1 MAIGRTRHSLFG
13 VRFKV
18 ETLMKVNRLAVVI
31 FVVSMLLIAENVMAD
46 EIRLKNGN
54 RITGTVK
61 KMEDKVLIFETSY
74 AGEISI
80 KWDEIAAVT
89 TDSPIEMVLH
99 DNTSFLGSME
109 PAPEGQIELQLVD
122 ETVERLAIDLSE
134 VKAINPTPP
143 EHGLK
148 IEARLNIGVK
158 IETGNTDKEEY
169 DVDGKVSLRSEKN
182 RFSFFG
188 EYELDKADGD
198 KTAEKS
204 KGYGKYD
211 RFLSKKFYI
220 YGSTFFE
227 TDVNKDL
234 DLRLVPSV
242 GPGYQFYETELTNL
256 SVELG
261 PAYVIE
267 KYDESDDDEYIA
279 GQSKIDFDHYL
290 FKKIFQ
296 FFHIDFLVLSFEDTS
311 DIFILS
317 RTGIRMHLYKYFNL
331 TAQWTWEWDNDPA
344 PGDGRSDNEYILS
357 VGVQY

>member
-1 MAIGRTRHSLFG
+1 
-13 VRFKV
+13 
-18 ETLMKVNRLAVVI
+18 MKVNRLAVVI
-31 FVVSMLLIAENVMAD
+31 FVMSMLLIAENVMAD
-46 EIRLKNGN
+46 EIWLKNGD
-54 RITGTVK
+54 RMMGTVK

-80 KWDEIAAVT
+80 KWDEITAVT

-109 PAPEGQIELQLVD
+109 PATEGQIELQLVD

-134 VKAINPTPP
+134 VKAINRTPP
-143 EHGLK
+143 ERGLEIK
-148 IEARLNIGVK
+148 ARLNIGVK
-158 IETGNTDKEEY
+158 IETGNTDTEEY
-169 DVDGKVSLRSEKN
+169 DVDGKLSLRSEKN
-182 RFSFFG
+182 RFSLFG

-211 RFLSKKFYI
+211 RFLTKKFYI

-267 KYDESDDDEYIA
+267 RFDESDDDEYMA
-279 GQSKIDFDHYL
+279 GLWRINFDHY
-290 FKKIFQ
+290 FYKKIFQ
-296 FFHIDFLVLSFEDTS
+296 FFHFDQVLLSFEDTS
-311 DIFILS
+311 DRVILS
-317 RTGIRMHLYKYFNL
+317 RTGIRMRLYKYFNL
-331 TAQWTWEWDNDPA
+331 TAQWNWDWDNDPA
-344 PGDGRSDNEYILS
+344 PGDDKSDNEYILS

>member
-1 MAIGRTRHSLFG
+1 MGI
-13 VRFKV
+13 
-18 ETLMKVNRLAVVI
+18 NRLAVVI

-46 EIRLKNGN
+46 EIRLKNGDC
-54 RITGTVK
+54 ITGIVK

-80 KWDEIAAVT
+80 KWDEITAVT

-109 PAPEGQIELQLVD
+109 PATEGQIELQLVD

-134 VKAINPTPP
+134 VKAINPTRP
-143 EHGLK
+143 ERGLEIK
-148 IEARLNIGVK
+148 ARLNLGVNVK
-158 IETGNTDKEEY
+158 KGNTDTEEY

-182 RFSFFG
+182 RFSFYG

-198 KTAEKS
+198 KTTEKS
-204 KGYGKYD
+204 KGLGKYD
-211 RFLSKKFYI
+211 RFLTTKFYI

-227 TDVNKDL
+227 TDVNSDL
-234 DLRLVPSV
+234 DLRLIPSV

-267 KYDESDDDEYIA
+267 RFDESEDDEYMA
-279 GQSKIDFDHYL
+279 GQWRINFDHYF

-296 FFHIDFLVLSFEDTS
+296 FFHFDQGSISFEDTN
-311 DIFILS
+311 DIIIVS
-317 RTGIRMHLYKYFNL
+317 RTGIRMPLYKYFNL
-331 TAQWTWEWDNDPA
+331 TAQWNWDWDRSPA
-344 PGDGRSDNEYILS
+344 PGDNKSDNEYILS

>member
-1 MAIGRTRHSLFG
+1 MEA
-13 VRFKV
+13 V
-18 ETLMKVNRLAVVI
+18 MKINRLAAVI

-46 EIRLKNGN
+46 EIWLKNGN
-54 RITGTVK
+54 RITGIVK
-61 KMEDKVLIFETSY
+61 RMEDKVLIFETSY

-80 KWDEIAAVT
+80 KWDEITAVT
-89 TDSPIEMVLH
+89 TDSSIEMVL
-99 DNTSFLGSME
+99 DDDTSFLGSME

-122 ETVERLAIDLSE
+122 ETVERLAVDLSE

-143 EHGLK
+143 ERGLEIK
-148 IEARLNIGVK
+148 ARLNIGVK
-158 IETGNTDKEEY
+158 VETGNTDKEEY
-169 DVDGKVSLRSEKN
+169 DVDGRVSLRSEKN
-182 RFSFFG
+182 RFIFYG

-204 KGYGKYD
+204 KGFGKYD
-211 RFLSKKFYI
+211 RFLTQKFYI
-220 YGSTFFE
+220 YGSTFFQ

-267 KYDESDDDEYIA
+267 KYDESDDDKYVA
-279 GQSKIDFDHYL
+279 GQSKINFDHYL
-290 FKKIFQ
+290 YKKIFQ
-296 FFHIDFLVLSFEDTS
+296 FFHFDLVLLSFEDTS
-311 DIFILS
+311 DIFLIS
-317 RTGIRMHLYKYFNL
+317 RTGIRMHFYKYFNL
-331 TAQWTWEWDNDPA
+331 TAQWNWEWDNDPA
-344 PGDGRSDNEYILS
+344 PGDDRSDHEYILS